1 MEEQEKAPRVG
12 TSKVKAVD
20 RELVWKLA
28 SMMCTIKEIADVVGL
43 AENTVS
49 KKFGD
54 LIEKGRSQGKKALRR
69 AQFEKAVADKDPR
82 LLIFLGKQYLGQK
95 DSPEDTDTSSPLPWK
110 E

>member
-43 AENTVS
+43 AEATVS